1 MTTEYGDE
9 ISQSDAYVE
18 EKTYSFRISFLY
30 NGQLGVITD
39 DNGLYYMRSRYYN
52 PEIKRF
58 INQDILTGNI
68 GNSASLNRYS
78 YVEGNPISYSDPFG
92 LEPFSYF
99 TSKINPSVIIH
110 TTFDILGCLPGGSIF
125 DVANAAMYAA
135 EGNYKEA
142 AKCLIFAIPGM
153 DLAGKGAKYI
163 ASGSKVGKVVGS
175 TLNVVDKTGK
185 VLAITVSAYDF
196 GNQAAYMID
205 KYMVNGE
212 PVSWETVYET
222 LILCSTGFQVTQFT
236 KMAIEP
242 VNTSHVSE
250 NAPEYG
256 VVEDSAIENIAYDK
270 SNVTYDDYPG
280 GERID
285 ACSPKGGAKSGIGCF
300 TAGTKVKTSDGEKNI
315 EDIEVGDEVY
325 AYDVQTG
332 ETGVKKVVRTYIH
345 DAEKLVY
352 VTVDGETIEAT
363 TNHPFYVEGY
373 GFRQAE
379 DLKPGYILILLD
391 GSRKYVEDIH
401 IEELSEAIKVYNFE
415 VEDWHTYFVGEQ
427 GVLVHNNCGET
438 IPEGGS
444 GTGYTVSDSRK
455 IHILEGDGV
464 GNPGHGPNRGFT
476 QGAFPDT
483 WTDEQAI
490 SAIEDVANNPNST
503 WKQATG
509 AGYKNSIITRGSPD
523 INAPKYT
530 STGRAV
536 RYTVRGQNHG
546 LNIEVIVEPNGE
558 GIITGYSKGH

>member
-1 MTTEYGDE
+1 MTTEYGD
-9 ISQSDAYVE
+9 
-18 EKTYSFRISFLY
+18 L
-30 NGQLGVITD
+30 
-39 DNGLYYMRSRYYN
+39 
-52 PEIKRF
+52 
-58 INQDILTGNI
+58 
-68 GNSASLNRYS
+68 
-78 YVEGNPISYSDPFG
+78 
-92 LEPFSYF
+92 FS
-99 TSKINPSVIIH
+99 
-110 TTFDILGCLPGGSIF
+110 

-444 GTGYTVSDSRK
+444 GSNTPSANTTVISHGETKASQQIKTTDVTDYWDNFLGSNQTNINPRTGQVDADRIFSA
-455 IHILEGDGV
+455 DGTRSIRF
-464 GNPGHGPNRGFT
+464 GNHEMNSMGTTKFHFHEE
-476 QGAFPDT
+476 T
-483 WTDEQAI
+483 WIYDPIADEMHYYNKLI
-490 SAIEDVANNPNST
+490 RIKE
-503 WKQATG
+503 
-509 AGYKNSIITRGSPD
+509 
-523 INAPKYT
+523 
-530 STGRAV
+530 
-536 RYTVRGQNHG
+536 
-546 LNIEVIVEPNGE
+546 
-558 GIITGYSKGH
+558 

>member
-1 MTTEYGDE
+1 MTTEYGDFL
-9 ISQSDAYVE
+9 SDVGSDVE
-18 EKTYSFRISFLY
+18 AGFKISFLY

-285 ACSPKGGAKSGIGCF
+285 ASSPKGGAKSGGGCF

-427 GVLVHNNCGET
+427 GVLVHNNCGEN

-444 GTGYTVSDSRK
+444 EFAPSKIYYDKQGNLTNGSYTINDSDMLPHKNGTLGKSQFLSDVDAEK
-455 IHILEGDGV
+455 AVLDAAEYADKYNLWETNTGNPNDFACKAKVYVENGPVGITGDGKLTNYINV
-464 GNPGHGPNRGFT
+464 YRTKTGQVHGCPGN
-476 QGAFPDT
+476 
-483 WTDEQAI
+483 
-490 SAIEDVANNPNST
+490 
-503 WKQATG
+503 
-509 AGYKNSIITRGSPD
+509 
-523 INAPKYT
+523 
-530 STGRAV
+530 
-536 RYTVRGQNHG
+536 
-546 LNIEVIVEPNGE
+546 
-558 GIITGYSKGH
+558 